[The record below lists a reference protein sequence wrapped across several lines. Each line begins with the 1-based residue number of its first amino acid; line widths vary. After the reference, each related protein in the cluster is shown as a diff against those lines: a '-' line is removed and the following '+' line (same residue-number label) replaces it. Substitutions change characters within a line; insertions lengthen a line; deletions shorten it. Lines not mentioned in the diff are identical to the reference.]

1 MNRTGLLIAL
11 AIAGLV
17 GGVFAIWPEFDLKL
31 AALFYDPA
39 TKSFLP
45 SYDPTLVRLRSVA
58 MWIVAAAAAPAFVA
72 LILKLVLPRTRLLLP
87 GRAIVFLI
95 ATLALA
101 PGLLVNVMLKD
112 YGGRPRPAGVTQFG
126 GPETFVAW
134 WDPRGACDK
143 NCSFVGGEP
152 SGAFWTMAPAAL
164 APAAWRAAAYGA
176 AIAFGTGVSVLRMAF
191 GGHFFTDV
199 VFAGVFTF
207 LIVWL
212 MHGLIYRWR
221 ATSPSDDG
229 IERAIQ
235 GISER
240 TYAAIGAPLRFVVS
254 RLGGRSKAMRKRNET
269 GMR

>member
-1 MNRTGLLIAL
+1 MNRTGLLIVL

-17 GGVFAIWPEFDLKL
+17 GVVFAIWPELDLRL

-39 TKSFLP
+39 TSSFP
-45 SYDPTLVRLRSVA
+45 ASYDPTLRRLRSVA
-58 MWIVAAAAAPAFVA
+58 MWIVGAVAAPAFIAVA
-72 LILKLVLPRTRLLLP
+72 LKLALPRTRLLLP
-87 GRAIVFLI
+87 GRAVLFLI

-101 PGLLVNVMLKD
+101 PGLLVNVTLKD
-112 YGGRPRPAGVTQFG
+112 YGGRPRPAGVTQLG
-126 GPETFVAW
+126 GPEVFVPW

-164 APAAWRAAAYGA
+164 APATWRAAAYGA
-176 AIAFGTGVSVLRMAF
+176 AIAFGVGVSVLRMAF

-199 VFAGVFTF
+199 VFAGVLTY
-207 LIVWL
+207 LVVWL

-221 ATSPSDDG
+221 ATRLSNDG
-229 IERAIQ
+229 VERALQ

-240 TYAAIGAPLRFVVS
+240 TYTVIGAPIRFALG
-254 RLGGRSKAMRKRNET
+254 RLGGRGTTMRSRNERET
-269 GMR
+269 S